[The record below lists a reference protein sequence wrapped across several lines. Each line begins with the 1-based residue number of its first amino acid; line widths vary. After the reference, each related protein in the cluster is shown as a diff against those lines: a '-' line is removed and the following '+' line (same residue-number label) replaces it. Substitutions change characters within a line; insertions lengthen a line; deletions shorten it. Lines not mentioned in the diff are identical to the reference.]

1 MTVPCL
7 HGNRC
12 RRRVSRD
19 QAAPAVAAQSGA
31 TPQTTV
37 PRATATRVNTQCITF
52 QQCTLNLLKML
63 AVLTLSLSCLS
74 LDLLSADSPEQTNL
88 RSLTSI
94 VDSITAAEGA
104 PLAYPVPVDIP
115 K

>member
-1 MTVPCL
+1 
-7 HGNRC
+7 
-12 RRRVSRD
+12 
-19 QAAPAVAAQSGA
+19 
-31 TPQTTV
+31 
-37 PRATATRVNTQCITF
+37 
-52 QQCTLNLLKML
+52 ML

-104 PLAYPVPVDIP
+104 PVAYPVPVDIP